1 MRDSYFIQLCM
12 KIIQSVLKKIWIAPS
27 SVPAAKDAVSC
38 ANSYG
43 GKLGDE
49 ESSQLLVDD
58 KETHLKKSFAGIAD
72 HVSCADEE
80 H

>member
-1 MRDSYFIQLCM
+1 M
-12 KIIQSVLKKIWIAPS
+12 APS

-58 KETHLKKSFAGIAD
+58 KGITHLKKSFAGIAD
-72 HVSCADEE
+72 HV
-80 H
+80 